1 MIRIS
6 WLLVSYLAA
15 AIVILAGPDQPEQA
29 IDTEHSFLTVHVGKA
44 GLLSAAA
51 HEHWINAPIAGGT
64 IAADGST
71 PAVRFTVDAR
81 RLSVRPEKGV
91 SDKDRAEVQSN
102 MQSKVL
108 ESNIYP
114 DIVFRSTE
122 VRRTG
127 ALVWGV
133 SSRLDPAWG
142 HKAGQ
147 RRRHSAKRRLCWHGS
162 HQADGVWHSADQ
174 NRRRCR
180 QGEGRAGNQLSGVHG
195 VTLTRLQGRSTSRPR
210 KPARSTL
217 IYDLSFPAALFR
229 FV

>member
-91 SDKDRAEVQSN
+91 PDKDRAEVQSN

-133 SSRLDPAWG
+133 SGDLT
-142 HKAGQ
+142 
-147 RRRHSAKRRLCWHGS
+147 L
-162 HQADGVWHSADQ
+162 
-174 NRRRCR
+174 
-180 QGEGRAGNQLSGVHG
+180 HG
-195 VTLTRLQGRSTSRPR
+195 VTKPVSVDVTRQNDAYVGTVRIKQTEFGIQPIKIGGGVVRVKDEREISFGVYSASR
-210 KPARSTL
+210 
-217 IYDLSFPAALFR
+217 
-229 FV
+229 

>member
-6 WLLVSYLAA
+6 WLLVSHLAA

-29 IDTEHSFLTVHVGKA
+29 IDTERSSLTVHVGKA
-44 GLLSAAA
+44 GLLSGAA
-51 HEHWINAPIAGGT
+51 HEHWVDAPIAGGT

-91 SDKDRAEVQSN
+91 PDKDRAEVQSN

-133 SSRLDPAWG
+133 SGDLT
-142 HKAGQ
+142 
-147 RRRHSAKRRLCWHGS
+147 L
-162 HQADGVWHSADQ
+162 
-174 NRRRCR
+174 
-180 QGEGRAGNQLSGVHG
+180 HG
-195 VTLTRLQGRSTSRPR
+195 VTKPVSVDVTRQNDAYVGTVRIKQTEFGIQPIKIGGGVVRVKDELEISFRVYTASR
-210 KPARSTL
+210 
-217 IYDLSFPAALFR
+217 
-229 FV
+229 

>member
-6 WLLVSYLAA
+6 WLLVSHLAA

-29 IDTEHSFLTVHVGKA
+29 IDTERSSLTVHVGKA
-44 GLLSAAA
+44 GLLSAVA
-51 HEHWINAPIAGGT
+51 HEHWVNAPIAGGT

-91 SDKDRAEVQSN
+91 PDKDRAEVQSN

-133 SSRLDPAWG
+133 SGDLT
-142 HKAGQ
+142 
-147 RRRHSAKRRLCWHGS
+147 L
-162 HQADGVWHSADQ
+162 
-174 NRRRCR
+174 
-180 QGEGRAGNQLSGVHG
+180 HG
-195 VTLTRLQGRSTSRPR
+195 VTKPVSVDVTRQNDAYVGTVRIKQTEFGIQPIKIGGGVVRVKDELEISFRVYTASR
-210 KPARSTL
+210 
-217 IYDLSFPAALFR
+217 
-229 FV
+229 

>member
-15 AIVILAGPDQPEQA
+15 SIVILAGPDQPEQA
-29 IDTEHSFLTVHVGKA
+29 IDTERSSLTVHVGKA

-51 HEHWINAPIAGGT
+51 HEHWVNAPIAGGT
-64 IAADGST
+64 IDGDGAR
-71 PAVRFTVDAR
+71 PAVWFTVDAR
-81 RLSVRPEKGV
+81 KLSVRPEKGV
-91 SDKDRAEVQSN
+91 PDKDRAEVQSN

-108 ESNIYP
+108 ESSMYP

-122 VRRTG
+122 LRRTG
-127 ALVWGV
+127 AHVWGV
-133 SSRLDPAWG
+133 FWRLNPAWG

-174 NRRRCR
+174 DRRRCR

-195 VTLTRLQGRSTSRPR
+195 VTLTRLLYERCAPFG
-210 KPARSTL
+210 KVAR
-217 IYDLSFPAALFR
+217 YF
-229 FV
+229 

>member
-29 IDTEHSFLTVHVGKA
+29 IDTERSFLRVHVGKT
-44 GLLSAAA
+44 GVLSAAA
-51 HEHWINAPIAGGT
+51 HEHWVNAPIAGGT
-64 IAADGST
+64 IAAYGST

-91 SDKDRAEVQSN
+91 ADKDRAEVQSN

-108 ESNIYP
+108 ESYIYP

-133 SSRLDPAWG
+133 SGDLT
-142 HKAGQ
+142 
-147 RRRHSAKRRLCWHGS
+147 L
-162 HQADGVWHSADQ
+162 
-174 NRRRCR
+174 
-180 QGEGRAGNQLSGVHG
+180 HG
-195 VTLTRLQGRSTSRPR
+195 VTKPVSVDVTRQDDAYVGTVRIKQTEFGIQPIKIGGGVVRVKDELEISFRVYTASR
-210 KPARSTL
+210 
-217 IYDLSFPAALFR
+217 
-229 FV
+229 

>member
-6 WLLVSYLAA
+6 WILVSYFP

-29 IDTEHSFLTVHVGKA
+29 IDTERSFLTVHVGKA

-51 HEHWINAPIAGGT
+51 HEHWVNAPIAGGT

-91 SDKDRAEVQSN
+91 TDQDRAEVQSN

-133 SSRLDPAWG
+133 SGDLT
-142 HKAGQ
+142 
-147 RRRHSAKRRLCWHGS
+147 L
-162 HQADGVWHSADQ
+162 
-174 NRRRCR
+174 
-180 QGEGRAGNQLSGVHG
+180 HG
-195 VTLTRLQGRSTSRPR
+195 VTKPVSVDVTRQNDAYVGTVRIKQTEFGIQPIKIGGGVVRVKDELEISFRVYTASR
-210 KPARSTL
+210 
-217 IYDLSFPAALFR
+217 
-229 FV
+229 

>member
-15 AIVILAGPDQPEQA
+15 AIAFLAGPDQPEQA
-29 IDTEHSFLTVHVGKA
+29 IDTERSFLAVHVGKA

-51 HEHWINAPIAGGT
+51 HEHWVNAPIAGGT

-91 SDKDRAEVQSN
+91 TDKDRAEVQSN

-108 ESNIYP
+108 ESNIYQ

-127 ALVWGV
+127 ALVRGV
-133 SSRLDPAWG
+133 SGDSTLHGVTKPC
-142 HKAGQ
+142 Q
-147 RRRHSAKRRLCWHGS
+147 RRRHPAKRRLCWHGL

-174 NRRRCR
+174 DRRRSR
-180 QGEGRAGNQLSGVHG
+180 QGEGRAGNQSLRALRGV
-195 VTLTRLQGRSTSRPR
+195 RKSPSA
-210 KPARSTL
+210 KPARPTL
-217 IYDLSFPAALFR
+217 IYDLSFPGALFR
-229 FV
+229 LV